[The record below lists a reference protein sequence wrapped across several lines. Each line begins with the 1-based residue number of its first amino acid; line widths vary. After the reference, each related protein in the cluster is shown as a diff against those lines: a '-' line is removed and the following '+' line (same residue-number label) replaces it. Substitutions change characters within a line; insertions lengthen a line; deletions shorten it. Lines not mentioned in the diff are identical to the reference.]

1 MKLVEVFNYNKNN
14 YEFIKNYQQ
23 DMIYFVED
31 ELYHEFLD
39 FMAVRC
45 DKFALYSENGY
56 QLYSEEFMDKY
67 FIKDEEFYEYYRQD
81 HSKYG
86 YGKDPL
92 YLLDIPE
99 YSVLKKNVISHE
111 AVVGGTT
118 LTGCRSKYTF
128 NLNAETLA
136 WLKQF
141 KNYHEQYFAVKK
153 ETEVIKDISEYAL
166 TDLSF
171 IRNDENIFY
180 EKDSDILVINDAPTE
195 ELVLKLSK
203 KSRSAK
209 KKLFVKFRDKFNIIK
224 TTCASGDIDARSIE
238 FMPEM
243 YSPYHAVRK
252 LNFRNK
258 KTDEEIKNFYY
269 DKDNMTLL
277 AKLFVKAIELNNM
290 NELCFDWLD
299 VYADI
304 QAKKI
309 KGEDVIVDYLRSLDR
324 EEFIK
329 LCDKEIRKIV
339 TRRIWIIIGLC
350 KEKGIDNDAFSY
362 PSNMIINE
370 YSEMMPFNSGGEC
383 DGKKY
388 IFSYL
393 YSKII
398 KKIEQNSKEEIDCRY
413 LITDPKNDSI
423 VNRTP
428 LGIEFMVRNA
438 YAYYYGIGLNR
449 DLEQAFYY
457 FNIVAKHY
465 PDCQYDLAKC
475 YLNGWGTEKDTAQA
489 RHWFAEAAKN
499 GHPKASEQLELLE
512 KAEFEE
518 RTA

>member
-1 MKLVEVFNYNKNN
+1 MQLVEVYNRNKKN
-14 YEFIKNYQQ
+14 YEVVKNYRS
-23 DMIYFVED
+23 DINIFVVNEKF
-31 ELYHEFLD
+31 HEFLD

-67 FIKDEEFYEYYRQD
+67 FDKDEEFYEYCRQD

-111 AVVGGTT
+111 AVEGGM
-118 LTGCRSKYTF
+118 LLSGCRSKYTF

-141 KNYHEQYFAVKK
+141 NSCKELYFAVKK
-153 ETEVIKDISEYAL
+153 ETEVIKDISEYAF
-166 TDLSF
+166 TNLSF
-171 IRNDENIFY
+171 IRDGEKIFY
-180 EKDSDILVINDAPTE
+180 EGDNHILMINDAPTE

-224 TTCASGDIDARSIE
+224 TTCAKGDIDARSIE

-243 YSPYHAVRK
+243 YSPYHAVRN
-252 LNFRNK
+252 LLMNN
-258 KTDEEIKNFYY
+258 KTDEEIKNLYY
-269 DKDNMTLL
+269 DEDNMTLL

-299 VYADI
+299 VYRDKP
-304 QAKKI
+304 AKKL

-324 EEFIK
+324 AEFIK
-329 LCDKEIRKIV
+329 LCDKEIRKII

-350 KEKGIDNDAFSY
+350 KEKGIDSNEFSY

-383 DGKKY
+383 DEKEY
-388 IFSYL
+388 VFSHM

-398 KKIEQNSKEEIDCRY
+398 NKIEQNSKREIDCRN
-413 LITDPKNDSI
+413 LLTDPKHDSI

-428 LGIEFMVRNA
+428 VGIALMIRNA

-457 FNIVAKHY
+457 LNIVAKHY

-512 KAEFEE
+512 KAEFEG